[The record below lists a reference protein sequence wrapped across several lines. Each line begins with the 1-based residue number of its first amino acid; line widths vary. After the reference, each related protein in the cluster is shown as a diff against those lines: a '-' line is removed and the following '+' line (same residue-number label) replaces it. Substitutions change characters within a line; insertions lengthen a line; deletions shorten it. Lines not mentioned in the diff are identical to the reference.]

1 MQNAPVRPSVIK
13 WRIEMANDFCDRD
26 GAKRIKDR
34 IEEYWRERG
43 FDVEINLIEAGF
55 MPAMRS
61 ARTDVR
67 SDMVNGMPRRRAAEQ
82 SLAA

>member
-1 MQNAPVRPSVIK
+1 
-13 WRIEMANDFCDRD
+13 MANDFCDRD